1 MPRTLSESLAVV
13 GTDDLAARVT
23 RGLFAV
29 MPFAPSWEPPKD
41 LLALAARHDPARAAQ
56 IAARAEE
63 LARDPG
69 AQSALATF
77 DFLDKSD
84 KGIAVFSGLRGAVK
98 AYQGDRTAALEMDPQ
113 QAADAGLKAIGIAW
127 AGWKLFPGGATER
140 AGALA
145 GTAAGRALLT
155 WYVAADLVLPFA
167 DNLASG
173 GADALTRLIDEQ
185 AAANAERLAA
195 VAGPEAIEATG
206 VLRGLLAGIRS
217 GLGQAATY
225 ATPLSQ
231 WVQSHL
237 PGALAKADALTGVV
251 ATAVDTLACYRLV
264 GASLVAEVC
273 LAQAAQEVRAEV
285 AAEAAAEAARKAAEE
300 AARVAEA
307 QRRVAEEQARRAAGR
322 QKEDYTLDEAVDAAS
337 LKNAPIRVTRGA
349 DVAPSEAAPPARAGC
364 MGCGGLL
371 LVGLL
376 LGAVAAAPFVA

>member
-1 MPRTLSESLAVV
+1 MSRSLREE
-13 GTDDLAARVT
+13 LAAFSAGDASVRAVS
-23 RGLFAV
+23 GLLGIL
-29 MPFAPSWEPPKD
+29 PFAASWSPVLSLDDAAAAIDPTLGPRIATRAEALAQAEGPQA
-41 LLALAARHDPARAAQ
+41 ALAAFA
-56 IAARAEE
+56 
-63 LARDPG
+63 
-69 AQSALATF
+69 
-77 DFLDKSD
+77 FLDKGD
-84 KGIAVFSGLRGAVK
+84 TGIALFSGLRGAYKGVK
-98 AYQGDRTAALEMDPQ
+98 GEAGALEMDPQ